1 MPLFARLAP
10 ANRELISAAGSH
22 RTVKRGEIVVA
33 QGERGDAIYV
43 VARGSLLVSRSNRG
57 GERRALNVIEAPGSF
72 GELALLDGRPR
83 SATLEALEDCDLM
96 VVSRAAFLGLLSR
109 DPRLVDGLLRELG
122 RMIRRLT
129 DQVADDSLLDLP
141 ARVAKTLVR
150 LIEPQLAAAPEVP
163 PVVSLSQSKL
173 ADLAGGSRQ
182 SVNGALATLVSRN
195 LIRIDGRRIVIIDV
209 AGLQVRAGVAPS
221 SVAGILRARPRAPAK
236 ARRSRAMPSDH
247 GGSRPTSRPRAS
259 RRRIPPKIWLPL
271 RRWPIGCQV
280 GTSSSIPRHI
290 KDDQV
295 IAK

>member
-1 MPLFARLAP
+1 MTPAELVELLGAVPLFARLAP
-10 ANRELISAAGSH
+10 TQRELIAAAGTH
-22 RTVKRGEIVVA
+22 RTVKRGDVVVA

-83 SATLEALEDCDLM
+83 SATLEALEECDLI

-129 DQVADDSLLDLP
+129 DQVADGSLLDLP

-150 LIEPQLAAAPEVP
+150 LIEPQVAAAPELP

-173 ADLAGGSRQ
+173 AELAGGSRQ

-195 LIRIDGRRIVIIDV
+195 LIRIEGRRIVIIDV

-221 SVAGILRARPRAPAK
+221 AAP
-236 ARRSRAMPSDH
+236 
-247 GGSRPTSRPRAS
+247 GS
-259 RRRIPPKIWLPL
+259 
-271 RRWPIGCQV
+271 
-280 GTSSSIPRHI
+280 
-290 KDDQV
+290 
-295 IAK
+295 